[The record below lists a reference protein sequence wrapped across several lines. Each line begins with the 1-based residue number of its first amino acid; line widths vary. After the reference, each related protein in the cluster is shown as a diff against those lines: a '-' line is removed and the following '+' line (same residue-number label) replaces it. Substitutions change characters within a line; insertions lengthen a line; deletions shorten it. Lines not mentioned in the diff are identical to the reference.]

1 MSCFRCVATAFCIT
15 VGLLA
20 RTVDDCLQEPG
31 TWDYSKNGSQNG
43 DDVGVDLL
51 GSRN

>member
-1 MSCFRCVATAFCIT
+1 MCL
-15 VGLLA
+15 VGRSTLL
-20 RTVDDCLQEPG
+20 TVDDCLLEPG